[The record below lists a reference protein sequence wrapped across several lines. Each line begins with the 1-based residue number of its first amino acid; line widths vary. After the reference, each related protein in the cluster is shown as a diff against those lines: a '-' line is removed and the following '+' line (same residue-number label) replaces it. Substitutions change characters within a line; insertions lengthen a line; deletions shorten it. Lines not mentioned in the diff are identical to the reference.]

1 MFTGPEVDEIASHGC
16 EANGQHKENGKELH
30 LLRERI
36 L

>member
-1 MFTGPEVDEIASHGC
+1 MFTGPEADEIASHAC

>member
-1 MFTGPEVDEIASHGC
+1 MFTGPEADEIASHAG
-16 EANGQHKENGKELH
+16 EANGHHKENGKELH